1 MASRRKLKKTINY
14 VSSELMAEL
23 YFRVLIS
30 KETEDAKIEALSVEI
45 ADLNKN
51 FILRAGRTDGKNN
64 SAIVKAYFR
73 KLFSDWQT
81 SIDTI
86 VKKMDEL

>member
-14 VSSELMAEL
+14 VSTELMTEV
-23 YFRVLIS
+23 YFRVLLS
-30 KETEDAKIEALSVEI
+30 GKSDDAKVEALSVEI
-45 ADLNKN
+45 ADLNDR
-51 FILRAGRTDGKNN
+51 FILRAGHPDGKNN
-64 SAIVKAYFR
+64 SAIVKSYFR

-81 SIDTI
+81 AVDAI

>member
-14 VSSELMAEL
+14 VSTELMTEV
-23 YFRVLIS
+23 YFRVLLS
-30 KETEDAKIEALSVEI
+30 GKSDDAKVEALSVEI
-45 ADLNKN
+45 ADLNDR
-51 FILRAGRTDGKNN
+51 FILRAGHPDGKNN

-73 KLFSDWQT
+73 ELFSDWQT
-81 SIDTI
+81 AVDAI

>member
-14 VSSELMAEL
+14 VSTELMTEV
-23 YFRVLIS
+23 YFRVLLS
-30 KETEDAKIEALSVEI
+30 GKSDDAKVEALSVAI
-45 ADLNKN
+45 ADLNDR
-51 FILRAGRTDGKNN
+51 FILRTGHPDGKNN

-81 SIDTI
+81 AVDAI

>member
-14 VSSELMAEL
+14 VSTELMTEV
-23 YFRVLIS
+23 YFRVLLS
-30 KETEDAKIEALSVEI
+30 GKSDDAKVEALSVEI
-45 ADLNKN
+45 ADLNDR
-51 FILRAGRTDGKNN
+51 FILRAGRPDGKNN

-81 SIDTI
+81 AVDVI

>member
-14 VSSELMAEL
+14 ASSELMTEV
-23 YFRVLIS
+23 YFRVLLS
-30 KETEDAKIEALSVEI
+30 GKSDDAKVEALSVEI
-45 ADLNKN
+45 ADLNDR
-51 FILRAGRTDGKNN
+51 FILRAGHPDGKNN

-81 SIDTI
+81 AVDAI